1 MKRVREDNTV
11 GIIQRAVKHYG
22 LHVTKS
28 TVKEALKSHPDY
40 PTFKSICD
48 TLNEWKIE
56 NYPLR
61 YEVNELEDLKSPY
74 IVHFDRGGGI
84 IGFVTDTGKD
94 QVTYY
99 TSYNEKRKTGRKE
112 FIESCSGAVILLNPD
127 EQSGEKEYPAKIR
140 NELINKSILPLALTT
155 ALIFIIY
162 LFYNHLV
169 PGESIYNKVILPLVF
184 TKIAGIV
191 LSVLL
196 ILHEFEVH
204 LSITDKLCN
213 LNKATNC
220 NTVLHDKASKV
231 FGWFGWAD
239 VGFIYFTGSFL
250 FLLQSP
256 EEEGLSLMAILAAL
270 SVPYPIFSIYYQ
282 GIVLKK
288 WCPLCLGVQLI
299 LITEFVLLLPQFS
312 QLSFSFDSVTRLVL
326 SLLVIAIVYTLFI
339 LFRREQMSGE
349 MHYYKYLGFKKNPDI
364 LRMLL
369 TNQPHSEIPLSES
382 SLIFGNRDASIRITA
397 FLSLHC
403 SHCARAFE
411 KIRNMLNE
419 NEDILINLLLVT
431 SDNKML
437 TTLYNNNR
445 QGKEAESLKLLEQW
459 FNADPYSRT
468 KITEGLC
475 IPEDSDLSREV
486 NEESTRLFKEYNVM
500 GTPTFFINGYKL
512 PAQYEI
518 DDLRY
523 FREIFKK
530 EEEVSIKADVID

>member
-140 NELINKSILPLALTT
+140 NELINKSILPLALTA
-155 ALIFIIY
+155 ALILIIY

-204 LSITDKLCN
+204 LSITDKLCH

-256 EEEGLSLMAILAAL
+256 VGEGLSLMAILAAL

-282 GIVLKK
+282 GVVLKK
-288 WCPLCLGVQLI
+288 WCPMCLGVQLI
-299 LITEFVLLLPQFS
+299 LITEFILLLPQLS
-312 QLSFSFDSVTRLVL
+312 QLTFSYDSVTRLVL
-326 SLLVIAIVYTLFI
+326 TLLVISIVYTLYI

-364 LRMLL
+364 FRMLL
-369 TNQPHSEIPLSES
+369 MNQPHSEIPLSES
-382 SLIFGNRDASIRITA
+382 SLIFGNRNASIRITA
-397 FLSLHC
+397 FLSLNC

-411 KIRNMLNE
+411 KIRNMLN
-419 NEDILINLLLVT
+419 NKEDILLNLMLIT
-431 SDNKML
+431 SDYKVLNI
-437 TTLYNNNR
+437 LYNYNR
-445 QGKEAESLKLLEQW
+445 QGNSAGSLKLLEQW
-459 FNADPYSRT
+459 FSADTYSRT
-468 KITEGLC
+468 KITDGLC

-523 FREIFKK
+523 FREIF
-530 EEEVSIKADVID
+530 EGIEEVSIKSDTAN

>member
-1 MKRVREDNTV
+1 MKRAREDNTV

-22 LHVTKS
+22 LHVIKS
-28 TVKEALKSHPDY
+28 SVKEALKSHPHY

-74 IVHFDRGGGI
+74 IVHFSRGGGML
-84 IGFVTDTGKD
+84 GFVTDTGKD

-339 LFRREQMSGE
+339 LFRREQMSSE

>member
-1 MKRVREDNTV
+1 MKRAREDNTV

-22 LHVTKS
+22 LHVVKG

-48 TLNEWKIE
+48 TFNEWNIE

-61 YEVNELEDLKSPY
+61 YELKELEDLQAPY
-74 IVHFDRGGGI
+74 IVHFSRGGGM
-84 IGFVTDTGKD
+84 IGFVTETGKE
-94 QVTYY
+94 QFTYF
-99 TSYNEKRKTGRKE
+99 TSYNEKRKTVRKE
-112 FIESCSGAVILLNPD
+112 FLESCSGAVILLNPD
-127 EQSGEKEYPAKIR
+127 QRSGEKDYQTKIK
-140 NELINKSILPLALTT
+140 NELINKSVMPLALI
-155 ALIFIIY
+155 AVLIFIISLY
-162 LFYNHLV
+162 YNNFAV
-169 PGESIYNKVILPLVF
+169 SGIIYNKVILPLVF

-204 LSITDKLCN
+204 LSITDKLCH

-239 VGFIYFTGSFL
+239 VGFIYFTVGLL
-250 FLLQSP
+250 FILQSP
-256 EEEGLSLMAILAAL
+256 GREGLSLMAILASL
-270 SVPYPIFSIYYQ
+270 SVPYPLFSIYYQ
-282 GIVLKK
+282 GVVLNK
-288 WCPLCLGVQLI
+288 WCPMCLGVQLI
-299 LITEFVLLLPQFS
+299 LIIEFILLLPPLS
-312 QLSFSFDSVTRLVL
+312 QLTFAFDSVTRLVL
-326 SLLVIAIVYTLFI
+326 TLLVIIIIYTLYI

-349 MHYYKYLGFKKNPDI
+349 MHYYKYFGFKKNPDI

-369 TNQPHSEIPLSES
+369 MNQPHYEIPLSES

-419 NEDILINLLLVT
+419 NEDIIINLVLIT

-437 TTLYNNNR
+437 TTLYDNNR
-445 QGKEAESLKLLEQW
+445 QGKEAESLELMEQW

-475 IPEDSDLSREV
+475 IPEDNDISDRVS
-486 NEESTRLFKEYNVM
+486 EENGRLFKECNVM
-500 GTPTFFINGYKL
+500 GTPTFFINGLKL
-512 PAQYEI
+512 PPQYEVNDI
-518 DDLRY
+518 RY
-523 FREIFKK
+523 FSKIFKEK
-530 EEEVSIKADVID
+530 EEIVIK

>member
-140 NELINKSILPLALTT
+140 NELINKSILPPALTA
-155 ALIFIIY
+155 ALILIIY

-204 LSITDKLCN
+204 LSITDKLCH

-220 NTVLHDKASKV
+220 NTVLHDKASKL
-231 FGWFGWAD
+231 FGWFDLAGGTYIWPQTTKDGNTLITWIDALKLKTH
-239 VGFIYFTGSFL
+239 VASGPFKNSTPKY
-250 FLLQSP
+250 P
-256 EEEGLSLMAILAAL
+256 EKKKELEKLANSLKETDN
-270 SVPYPIFSIYYQ
+270 P
-282 GIVLKK
+282 
-288 WCPLCLGVQLI
+288 I
-299 LITEFVLLLPQFS
+299 LI
-312 QLSFSFDSVTRLVL
+312 
-326 SLLVIAIVYTLFI
+326 IV
-339 LFRREQMSGE
+339 
-349 MHYYKYLGFKKNPDI
+349 
-364 LRMLL
+364 
-369 TNQPHSEIPLSES
+369 
-382 SLIFGNRDASIRITA
+382 
-397 FLSLHC
+397 
-403 SHCARAFE
+403 
-411 KIRNMLNE
+411 
-419 NEDILINLLLVT
+419 
-431 SDNKML
+431 
-437 TTLYNNNR
+437 
-445 QGKEAESLKLLEQW
+445 SLKE
-459 FNADPYSRT
+459 
-468 KITEGLC
+468 
-475 IPEDSDLSREV
+475 
-486 NEESTRLFKEYNVM
+486 
-500 GTPTFFINGYKL
+500 
-512 PAQYEI
+512 
-518 DDLRY
+518 
-523 FREIFKK
+523 
-530 EEEVSIKADVID
+530 

>member
-1 MKRVREDNTV
+1 
-11 GIIQRAVKHYG
+11 
-22 LHVTKS
+22 
-28 TVKEALKSHPDY
+28 
-40 PTFKSICD
+40 
-48 TLNEWKIE
+48 
-56 NYPLR
+56 
-61 YEVNELEDLKSPY
+61 
-74 IVHFDRGGGI
+74 
-84 IGFVTDTGKD
+84 
-94 QVTYY
+94 
-99 TSYNEKRKTGRKE
+99 
-112 FIESCSGAVILLNPD
+112 
-127 EQSGEKEYPAKIR
+127 
-140 NELINKSILPLALTT
+140 LPLALT
-155 ALIFIIY
+155 AVLIFIIY
-162 LFYNHLV
+162 LFYNHFAA
-169 PGESIYNKVILPLVF
+169 GGSNYSKVILPLVF

-204 LSITDKLCN
+204 ISITDKLCH

-239 VGFIYFTGSFL
+239 VGFVYFTGSFL

-256 EEEGLSLMAILAAL
+256 SGEGLSLLAILAAL

-282 GIVLKK
+282 WIVLKK
-288 WCPLCLGVQLI
+288 WCPMCLGVQLI
-299 LITEFVLLLPQFS
+299 LITEFILFLPQLS
-312 QLSFSFDSVTRLVL
+312 QLNFSFDSFTRLVL
-326 SLLVIAIVYTLFI
+326 TLLLVTIVYTLFI

-349 MHYYKYLGFKKNPDI
+349 MHYFKYLGFKKNPDI

-369 TNQPHSEIPLSES
+369 MNQPHHEIPLPES
-382 SLIFGNRDASIRITA
+382 SLIFGNRDASIGITA

-445 QGKEAESLKLLEQW
+445 QGKEAESLELMEQW

-486 NEESTRLFKEYNVM
+486 NEETTRLFKDYNVM

-512 PAQYEI
+512 PTQYEI
-518 DDLRY
+518 EDIRY
-523 FREIFKK
+523 FREVFKGK
-530 EEEVSIKADVID
+530 EEVSIKAGAVN

>member
-1 MKRVREDNTV
+1 MKRAREDNTV

-22 LHVTKS
+22 LHVIKG

-40 PTFKSICD
+40 PSFKSICD

-61 YEVNELEDLKSPY
+61 YEVNELEDLQSPY

-99 TSYNEKRKTGRKE
+99 TSYNEKRKSGRKE

-127 EQSGEKEYPAKIR
+127 ERSGEKEYPAKIR
-140 NELINKSILPLALTT
+140 NELINKSILPLALTA

-162 LFYNHLV
+162 LFYNNFAL
-169 PGESIYNKVILPLVF
+169 GGSTYSKVILPLVF

-204 LSITDKLCN
+204 LSITDKLCH
-213 LNKATNC
+213 LSKATNC

-256 EEEGLSLMAILAAL
+256 PGEGLSLMAILAAL
-270 SVPYPIFSIYYQ
+270 SIPYPIYSIYYQ
-282 GIVLKK
+282 GFVLKK
-288 WCPLCLGVQLI
+288 WCPMCLGVQLI
-299 LITEFVLLLPQFS
+299 LVTEFVLLLPQ
-312 QLSFSFDSVTRLVL
+312 LSRLTFSFDSLTKLLL

-339 LFRREQMSGE
+339 LFRREKMSGE

-364 LRMLL
+364 LRVLL
-369 TNQPHSEIPLSES
+369 MNQPHHEIPLPEG
-382 SLIFGNRDASIRITA
+382 SLIFGNRNASIRIAA

-411 KIRNMLNE
+411 MIRNMLNE

-437 TTLYNNNR
+437 TTLYNNNM
-445 QGKEAESLKLLEQW
+445 QGKEAESLELLEQW

-530 EEEVSIKADVID
+530 EEGVSIKADAVN

>member
-1 MKRVREDNTV
+1 MKKSREDNTV
-11 GIIQRAVKHYG
+11 SVIQRAIKSYG
-22 LHVTKS
+22 IRVTKNS
-28 TVKEALKSHPDY
+28 VKETLKSHAHY
-40 PTFKSICD
+40 PTLISICD
-48 TLNEWKIE
+48 AFTEWNIE
-56 NYPLR
+56 HYPLK
-61 YEVNELEDLKSPY
+61 YNKDELKDLKAPY
-74 IVHFDRGGGI
+74 ITHFNNEGGQIAFLAESDKSGA
-84 IGFVTDTGKD
+84 
-94 QVTYY
+94 TYY
-99 TSYNEKRKTGRKE
+99 DSFSNKKKVGWDDYLK
-112 FIESCSGAVILLNPD
+112 SCSGAVILLNPD
-127 EQSGEKEYPAKIR
+127 ERSGEEDYQTKIK
-140 NELINKSILPLALTT
+140 NELINKSILPLALTA

-169 PGESIYNKVILPLVF
+169 PGESTYIKVILPLVF

-204 LSITDKLCN
+204 LSITDKLCH

-256 EEEGLSLMAILAAL
+256 VGEGLSLMAILAAL

-282 GIVLKK
+282 GVVLKK
-288 WCPLCLGVQLI
+288 WCPMCLGVQLI
-299 LITEFVLLLPQFS
+299 LITEFILLLPQLS
-312 QLSFSFDSVTRLVL
+312 QLTFSYDSVTRLVL
-326 SLLVIAIVYTLFI
+326 TLLVISIVYTLYI

-369 TNQPHSEIPLSES
+369 MNQPHSEIPLSES
-382 SLIFGNRDASIRITA
+382 SLIFGNRNASIRITA
-397 FLSLHC
+397 FLSLNC

-411 KIRNMLNE
+411 KIRNMLN
-419 NEDILINLLLVT
+419 NKEDILLNLMLIT
-431 SDNKML
+431 SDYKVLNI
-437 TTLYNNNR
+437 LYNYNR
-445 QGKEAESLKLLEQW
+445 QGNSAGSLKLLEQW
-459 FNADPYSRT
+459 FSADTYSRT
-468 KITEGLC
+468 KITDGLC

-500 GTPTFFINGYKL
+500 RTPTFFINGYKL

-523 FREIFKK
+523 FREIF
-530 EEEVSIKADVID
+530 EGIEEVSIKSDTAN

>member
-1 MKRVREDNTV
+1 MKRAREDNTV

-22 LHVTKS
+22 LHVIKS
-28 TVKEALKSHPDY
+28 SVKEALKSHPHY

-74 IVHFDRGGGI
+74 IVHFSRGGGML
-84 IGFVTDTGKD
+84 GFVTDTGKD

-486 NEESTRLFKEYNVM
+486 NEESTRLFKEYNVL

>member
-1 MKRVREDNTV
+1 MKRAREDNTV

-22 LHVTKS
+22 LHVIKS

-40 PTFKSICD
+40 PSFKSICD
-48 TLNEWKIE
+48 FLNEWKIE

-61 YEVNELEDLKSPY
+61 YEVNELENLQPPY
-74 IVHFDRGGGI
+74 IVHFSIGGGM
-84 IGFVTDTGKD
+84 IGFVTETGKE

-99 TSYNEKRKTGRKE
+99 TSYTEKRKTGRKE
-112 FIESCSGAVILLNPD
+112 FLESCSGAVILLNPD
-127 EQSGEKEYPAKIR
+127 ERSGEKDYQTKIKD
-140 NELINKSILPLALTT
+140 ELINKSILPLALF
-155 ALIFIIY
+155 AGLIFIIY
-162 LFYNHLV
+162 LFYNHFV
-169 PGESIYNKVILPLVF
+169 QGESTYSKVILPLVF
-184 TKIAGIV
+184 TKIVGII

-204 LSITDKLCN
+204 LSITDKLCH

-239 VGFIYFTGSFL
+239 VGCIYFTGSFL

-256 EEEGLSLMAILAAL
+256 VGEGLSLMAILAAL

-282 GIVLKK
+282 GVVLKK
-288 WCPLCLGVQLI
+288 WCPMCLGVQLI
-299 LITEFVLLLPQFS
+299 LITEFILLLPQLS
-312 QLSFSFDSVTRLVL
+312 QLTFSYDSVTRLVL
-326 SLLVIAIVYTLFI
+326 TLLVISIVYTLYI

-369 TNQPHSEIPLSES
+369 MNQPHSEIPLSES
-382 SLIFGNRDASIRITA
+382 SLIFGNRNASIRITA

-419 NEDILINLLLVT
+419 NEDILVNLLLVT
-431 SDNKML
+431 SDYKML
-437 TTLYNNNR
+437 TTLYNNKS
-445 QGKEAESLKLLEQW
+445 QGKELESIKLLEQW

-518 DDLRY
+518 EDLVPY
-523 FREIFKK
+523 LLN
-530 EEEVSIKADVID
+530 

>member
-1 MKRVREDNTV
+1 MKRAREDNTV

-22 LHVTKS
+22 LHVIKG

-40 PTFKSICD
+40 PSFKSICD

-61 YEVNELEDLKSPY
+61 YEVNELEDLQSPY

-84 IGFVTDTGKD
+84 IGFVTNTGKD

-99 TSYNEKRKTGRKE
+99 ASYNEKRKTGRKE
-112 FIESCSGAVILLNPD
+112 FLESCSGAVILLNPD
-127 EQSGEKEYPAKIR
+127 ERSGEKDYQTKIK
-140 NELINKSILPLALTT
+140 NELINKSIMPLAIF
-155 ALIFIIY
+155 AGIIFIITLY
-162 LFYNHLV
+162 YNNFAA
-169 PGESIYNKVILPLVF
+169 GGSIYSKVILPLVF

-213 LNKATNC
+213 LNKATKC

-256 EEEGLSLMAILAAL
+256 SGEGLSLMAILAIL

-282 GIVLKK
+282 GVVLKK
-288 WCPLCLGVQLI
+288 WCPMCLGVQLI
-299 LITEFVLLLPQFS
+299 LVTEFILLLPQ
-312 QLSFSFDSVTRLVL
+312 LSRLTFSFDSLTKLLL

-339 LFRREQMSGE
+339 LFRREKMSGE

-364 LRMLL
+364 LRVLL
-369 TNQPHSEIPLSES
+369 MNQPRYEIPLSES

-397 FLSLHC
+397 FLSLNC

-411 KIRNMLNE
+411 KIRSMLSE

-437 TTLYNNNR
+437 ATLYNNNM
-445 QGKEAESLKLLEQW
+445 QGKEAESIKLLVQW

-523 FREIFKK
+523 FREIFKEK
-530 EEEVSIKADVID
+530 EEVSNKADAVN

>member
-1 MKRVREDNTV
+1 MKRAREDNTV

-22 LHVTKS
+22 LRVIKS
-28 TVKEALKSHPDY
+28 TVKETLKSHPDY

-48 TLNEWKIE
+48 TFNEWNID

-61 YEVNELEDLKSPY
+61 YEVNELEDLQAPY
-74 IVHFDRGGGI
+74 IVHFSRGGGM
-84 IGFVTDTGKD
+84 IGFVTKTGKE

-99 TSYNEKRKTGRKE
+99 TSYNEKRKTDRKE
-112 FIESCSGAVILLNPD
+112 FLESCSGAIILLNRD
-127 EQSGEKEYPAKIR
+127 EHSGEKDYRTKIK
-140 NELINKSILPLALTT
+140 NELINKSILPLVLFAI
-155 ALIFIIY
+155 LIFFIS
-162 LFYNHLV
+162 LFYNNFI
-169 PGESIYNKVILPLVF
+169 PGENIYDKVILPLVF
-184 TKIAGIV
+184 TKISGIV

-204 LSITDKLCN
+204 LSITDKLCH

-239 VGFIYFTGSFL
+239 VGFVYFTGSFL

-256 EEEGLSLMAILAAL
+256 AGEGLSLMTILAAL
-270 SVPYPIFSIYYQ
+270 SVPYPLFSIYYQ

-288 WCPLCLGVQLI
+288 WCPMCLGVQLI
-299 LITEFVLLLPQFS
+299 LITEFVLLLPQ
-312 QLSFSFDSVTRLVL
+312 LSRLTFAFDSVSRFVL
-326 SLLVIAIVYTLFI
+326 TFLVITIIYTLYI

-364 LRMLL
+364 LRMFLI
-369 TNQPHSEIPLSES
+369 NQPYYEIPLAES
-382 SLIFGNRDASIRITA
+382 NLVFGSRNASVKITA

-419 NEDILINLLLVT
+419 NEDILVNLLLIT
-431 SDNKML
+431 FDNKML

-445 QGKEAESLKLLEQW
+445 QGKELESIKLLEQW

-475 IPEDSDLSREV
+475 IPEESDSSNRIS
-486 NEESTRLFKEYNVM
+486 EETGRLFKECNVL

-518 DDLRY
+518 DDIKY
-523 FREIFKK
+523 FREIFKEK
-530 EEEVSIKADVID
+530 EETSIKADAVN

>member
-1 MKRVREDNTV
+1 MKRAKEDNTV
-11 GIIQRAVKHYG
+11 GIIQRAIRYFEI
-22 LHVTKS
+22 HVINNS
-28 TVKEALKSHPDY
+28 VKEALKSHPDY

-48 TLNEWKIE
+48 TLNEWNID

-74 IVHFDRGGGI
+74 IVHFERGGGM

-99 TSYNEKRKTGRKE
+99 TSYNEKRKTGRKA

-127 EQSGEKEYPAKIR
+127 EQSGEKDYPAKIR
-140 NELINKSILPLALTT
+140 NVLINKSILPLALF
-155 ALIFIIY
+155 AGLIFIISLY
-162 LFYNHLV
+162 YNHYV
-169 PGESIYNKVILPLVF
+169 PGESIYSKVILPLVF

-204 LSITDKLCN
+204 LSITDKLCH

-239 VGFIYFTGSFL
+239 VGFVYFTGSIL

-256 EEEGLSLMAILAAL
+256 SGEGLSLTSILATL

-282 GIVLKK
+282 GVVLKK
-288 WCPLCLGVQLI
+288 WCPMCLGVQLI
-299 LITEFVLLLPQFS
+299 LITEFVLLLPQLS

-326 SLLVIAIVYTLFI
+326 SLLVIAIVYTLFV
-339 LFRREQMSGE
+339 LFQREQMSGE
-349 MHYYKYLGFKKNPDI
+349 MNYYKYLGFKKNPDI

-369 TNQPHSEIPLSES
+369 MNQPHYEIPLSES
-382 SLIFGNRDASIRITA
+382 SLIFGNRNASIRITA

-403 SHCARAFE
+403 SHCARAFD

-445 QGKEAESLKLLEQW
+445 QGKEAESLELLEQW

-486 NEESTRLFKEYNVM
+486 NEESTRLFKEFNVM

-518 DDLRY
+518 DDIRY
-523 FREIFKK
+523 FREIFKPK
-530 EEEVSIKADVID
+530 EQVNIIVNTVN

>member
-1 MKRVREDNTV
+1 MKRAREDNTV

-22 LHVTKS
+22 LHVIKS

-40 PTFKSICD
+40 PSFKSICD

-61 YEVNELEDLKSPY
+61 YEVNELEDLQSPY

-99 TSYNEKRKTGRKE
+99 ASYNEKRKTGRKE
-112 FIESCSGAVILLNPD
+112 FLESCSGAVILLNPD
-127 EQSGEKEYPAKIR
+127 ERSGEKDYQTKIK
-140 NELINKSILPLALTT
+140 NELINKSILPLALTA

-162 LFYNHLV
+162 LFYNNFAS
-169 PGESIYNKVILPLVF
+169 GGSTYSKVIMPLVF

-204 LSITDKLCN
+204 LSITDKLCH

-239 VGFIYFTGSFL
+239 VGFVYFTGSFL

-256 EEEGLSLMAILAAL
+256 AGEGLSLMAILAAL
-270 SVPYPIFSIYYQ
+270 SIPYPIYSIYYQ

-288 WCPLCLGVQLI
+288 WCPMCLGVQLI
-299 LITEFVLLLPQFS
+299 LITEFILLLPQLS
-312 QLSFSFDSVTRLVL
+312 QLTFSYDSVTRLLL
-326 SLLVIAIVYTLFI
+326 SLLVIAIIYTLFI
-339 LFRREQMSGE
+339 LFRKEQMSGE
-349 MHYYKYLGFKKNPDI
+349 MNYYKYLGFKKNPDI

-369 TNQPHSEIPLSES
+369 MNQPHHEIPLPES

-419 NEDILINLLLVT
+419 NEDILVNLLLVT
-431 SDNKML
+431 SNNKIL
-437 TTLYNNNR
+437 GTLYNNNR
-445 QGKEAESLKLLEQW
+445 QGKEAESIKLLEQW

-486 NEESTRLFKEYNVM
+486 NEETTRLFKDYNVM
-500 GTPTFFINGYKL
+500 GTPTFFINSYKL
-512 PAQYEI
+512 PPQYEI

-523 FREIFKK
+523 FREIFKGK
-530 EEEVSIKADVID
+530 EEVSIKADAVN